1 MTSPDLSDLIERV
14 EAALAK
20 VMPVTI
26 NETPDYAE
34 VFFGDGE
41 AHRTQ
46 AMTMNP
52 QDWLDL
58 QAAFDALRALQEKD
72 IEHG

>member
-1 MTSPDLSDLIERV
+1 MSGLIERI

-20 VMPVTI
+20 IMPITFDDG
-26 NETPDYAE
+26 PDYMSLY
-34 VFFGDGE
+34 FGDGE
-41 AHRTQ
+41 THRSQ

-58 QAAFDALRALQEKD
+58 QAVFDELRARETTPSIKGGD
-72 IEHG
+72 RG